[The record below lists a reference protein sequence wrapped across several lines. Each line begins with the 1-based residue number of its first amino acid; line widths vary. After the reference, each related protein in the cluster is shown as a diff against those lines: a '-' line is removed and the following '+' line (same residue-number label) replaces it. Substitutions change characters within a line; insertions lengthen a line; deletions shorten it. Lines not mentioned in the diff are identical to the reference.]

1 MSPWVDTVATTTTR
15 VLIEAVG
22 AILARCSADEAAAI
36 ERQLA
41 GLHSRAQRALGPR
54 LDEIRDE
61 ALERIRAATPR
72 RIHVELMTPA
82 ELAINAALQAVEAAG
97 ADVRLTQAG
106 DALIRAQALVADVV
120 DAPKAS

>member
-1 MSPWVDTVATTTTR
+1 MDTVATTTTR